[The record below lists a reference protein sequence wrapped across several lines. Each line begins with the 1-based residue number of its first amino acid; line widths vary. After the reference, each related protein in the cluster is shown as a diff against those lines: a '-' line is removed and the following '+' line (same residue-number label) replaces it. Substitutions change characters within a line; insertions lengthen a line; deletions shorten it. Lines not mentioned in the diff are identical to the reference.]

1 MPIPTQPAFFPPQQE
16 RSVFAARS
24 CLFLIDPGRL
34 HDEAGT
40 HILGKDLL
48 PRIHQKPLGDRLY
61 AAGTMVPALG
71 LELGFYTVDIRSTAT
86 ESAPIALTHIVFSTG
101 FVLGTETGQLILCN
115 GDRLTPWNP
124 GTPPP
129 SRTPMPLSNF
139 ERPIEVSP
147 GWYTATVVVGLLE
160 SPEAEEPASQ
170 ATEDYVFNQD
180 TWDEDT
186 QTHRPQRR
194 PFRPRQVEQEEQWI
208 CSFLLDPQPEKPAFS
223 ADRNKSLNLFG
234 N

>member
-1 MPIPTQPAFFPPQQE
+1 MTPPDFFPPRQE
-16 RSVFAARS
+16 RNFFAAQS
-24 CLFLIDPGRL
+24 ALFLVDPARL
-34 HDEAGT
+34 VDEAGT

-86 ESAPIALTHIVFSTG
+86 EAAPIPLTHIVFSTG
-101 FVLGTETGQLILCN
+101 FVLGTETGRLMLCN

-129 SRTPMPLSNF
+129 SRTPMPLTNF
-139 ERPIEVSP
+139 ERPVEVSP
-147 GWYTATVVVGLLE
+147 GWYGVTVVVGLLE
-160 SPEAEEPASQ
+160 SPVAEEPVSQ
-170 ATEDYVFNQD
+170 AGDDYEFNQD
-180 TWDEDT
+180 TWDEDA
-186 QTHRPQRR
+186 QTHRRRR
-194 PFRPRQVEQEEQWI
+194 PVRPKQVEQEEQWI
-208 CSFLLDPQPEKPAFS
+208 CSFLLDPQAERPAFS
-223 ADRNKSLNLFG
+223 ADLKKSLNLFG

>member
-1 MPIPTQPAFFPPQQE
+1 MPIPTQPAYFPPLQE
-16 RSVFAARS
+16 KYFFAAQS
-24 CLFLIDPGRL
+24 ALFLIDPARL
-34 HDEAGT
+34 LDEAGT
-40 HILGKDLL
+40 HIMGKDLL

-61 AAGTMVPALG
+61 ATGTMVPALG

-86 ESAPIALTHIVFSTG
+86 ESAPIPLTHIVFSTG
-101 FVLGTETGQLILCN
+101 FVLGTETGHLMLAN

-129 SRTPMPLSNF
+129 SRTPMPLTNF

-147 GWYTATVVVGLLE
+147 GWYTVTVVVGLLE
-160 SPEAEEPASQ
+160 SPEAEEPTSQ
-170 ATEDYVFNQD
+170 ATEDYEFNQD

-186 QTHRPQRR
+186 QTHRKRR
-194 PFRPRQVEQEEQWI
+194 PFRPKQAEQEEQWI
-208 CSFLLDPQPEKPAFS
+208 CSFLLDPQPEKPTFA
-223 ADRNKSLNLFG
+223 ADLKKSLNLFG